1 MKTQTNMPLLL
12 LFCMSLLLVFSCK
25 PKDEAEAVE
34 ETAEETLRQY
44 DISANE
50 EANIQMAIDFVNAA
64 VSGDADKA
72 GAVAHSEYWDY
83 GPGAKDSMN
92 LDDFLS
98 AWTETSAARTEQD
111 PGIVATTALTVNE
124 GDLAGDWVNMW
135 GNYSAKQGDYTFDVP
150 WHRVFFI
157 QEGKIVMSRSWY
169 DRLASGLEMGVYQAV
184 PTE

>member
-1 MKTQTNMPLLL
+1 MKTHIKMPIVLL
-12 LFCMSLLLVFSCK
+12 LFFSVILFFSCK
-25 PKDEAEAVE
+25 PKEEAEAMSEAPE
-34 ETAEETLRQY
+34 ESTRLY

-50 EANIQMAIDFVNAA
+50 EAHIQMAIDFVNAS
-64 VSGDADKA
+64 VGGDADKA
-72 GAVAHSEYWDY
+72 RAMAHSEYWDY

-98 AWTETSAARTEQD
+98 AWAETSAARTEQD

-124 GDLAGDWVNMW
+124 GDLEGDWVNMW

-150 WHRVFFI
+150 WHRVFLI
-157 QEGKIVMSRSWY
+157 QEGKIVMSRAWY
-169 DRLASGLEMGVYQAV
+169 DRLTSGLEMGVYQSV